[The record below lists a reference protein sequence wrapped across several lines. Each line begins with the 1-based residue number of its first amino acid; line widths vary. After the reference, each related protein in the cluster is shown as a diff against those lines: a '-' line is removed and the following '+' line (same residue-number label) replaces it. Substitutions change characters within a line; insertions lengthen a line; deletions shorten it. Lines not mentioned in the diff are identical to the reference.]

1 MTKHPLNELFELY
14 EATMAKPEL
23 KEPGSAAIG
32 TPQANYDEHPVI
44 QDKNKVDALRAS
56 GMSSVDAHETIKG
69 PVDLADPESKA
80 DLAKTL
86 SRTQQDG
93 NRKSVYV
100 DKDAEHLSLLAK
112 DEEMEEKLTK
122 TTDMDMKTP
131 QGQQVPDA
139 LEPPEVDTKEEY
151 DYNEDVAYLQKFGRA

>member
-1 MTKHPLNELFELY
+1 MEPLQELFDLY
-14 EATMAKPEL
+14 EATVAKPEL

-56 GMSSVDAHETIKG
+56 GMSAPDAHEKVKG
-69 PVDLADPESKA
+69 PVDLANPESKA

-93 NRKSVYV
+93 NRKSVFV
-100 DKDAEHLSLLAK
+100 DKNTEQPSLFAK

-139 LEPPEVDTKEEY
+139 LEPPEQAATKEEY
-151 DYNEDVAYLQKFGRA
+151 DYNEDVRYLQTFGRA

>member
-1 MTKHPLNELFELY
+1 MT
-14 EATMAKPEL
+14 KPEL

-32 TPQANYDEHPVI
+32 TPQRNYDEHPVV

-56 GMSSVDAHETIKG
+56 GVSAPDAHEKVNG
-69 PVDLADPESKA
+69 PVDLGDPESKA
-80 DLAKTL
+80 GLAKTL
-86 SRTQQDG
+86 GRTQEDG
-93 NRKSVYV
+93 NRNGVYI
-100 DKDAEHLSLLAK
+100 DKNAEHKSLLAA

-139 LEPPEVDTKEEY
+139 LEPPEGVDTKEEY
-151 DYNEDVAYLQKFGRA
+151 DYNEDVAFLQQFGRA